1 MFQPYICEGSDRR
14 GGSGA
19 DLNHV
24 SSPVRTPWERHRL
37 LQLQPAIQNR
47 PTNTQN
53 VGQHPQ
59 RSTKLSHVATEIPTG
74 KCLKCVVFRVF
85 FHPSSSSCQLFK
97 APKVPNV
104 SVSRFLLS
112 LANYL
117 SFYIPLEK
125 NGEKQAKILL
135 VNIFSILID
144 ILLMLS
150 GWWDQHIGCCS
161 ADGPA
166 ERLNS
171 VLQRGS

>member
-1 MFQPYICEGSDRR
+1 MKHTTVKENYTDLVESTGLSYHIRLYSPFRAYDLKQKNSFLFCVFQPYICEGSDRR
-14 GGSGA
+14 GGSWA

-85 FHPSSSSCQLFK
+85 FTHLPAGANF
-97 APKVPNV
+97 
-104 SVSRFLLS
+104 SRYQKFLMWVYPDFFW
-112 LANYL
+112 LANYVIF
-117 SFYIPLEK
+117 FYI
-125 NGEKQAKILL
+125 
-135 VNIFSILID
+135 S
-144 ILLMLS
+144 
-150 GWWDQHIGCCS
+150 
-161 ADGPA
+161 
-166 ERLNS
+166 
-171 VLQRGS
+171 